1 MSSYHNVRE
10 LKDEFKISDK
20 NVWIIENSINLDKL
34 KLKDISSV
42 YVFELNNRLKV
53 GNTGSIYNRFKTF
66 KNQFENYGNL
76 KIGKIAFLN
85 KSINNSFEL
94 ESSILKEFK
103 EFREK
108 NLEILNIK
116 DLDTFFNI
124 LKDKNL
130 PTAKIF
136 KTKNVDIELLED
148 DINSSMDLEI
158 IIPKDE
164 IRYILRCIQLCKD
177 KRNYYLNKYNT
188 KNLEIGKDNNY
199 FEHYNKLFYEN
210 FTYLLNEELF
220 NEFNNVYLYGNFNKL
235 KDINVINKENKNI
248 LFELN
253 FEHNKIILEL
263 ISYGLNEFE
272 FIIKN
277 EITYSELDIC
287 KTIIDII
294 KNCINLK
301 EFSLNYQNYEYY
313 EYLKNYK
320 LIGGKNE

>member
-1 MSSYHNVRE
+1 MSSYYSIKE
-10 LKDEFKISDK
+10 LKEEIKILDK
-20 NVWIIENSINLDKL
+20 SVWNIENNINLEEL
-34 KLKDISSV
+34 KLKDRSSV

-66 KNQFENYGNL
+66 KNQFENYGNF

-94 ESSILKEFK
+94 ESGILKEFK

-148 DINSSMDLEI
+148 DINSDMNIEI
-158 IIPKDE
+158 IVPKDE
-164 IRYILRCIQLCKD
+164 IRYIQSCIQLCKD

-188 KNLEIGKDNNY
+188 KNLEIGKDDNC
-199 FEHYNKLFYEN
+199 FEHYNKLFYKN
-210 FTYLLNEELF
+210 FTYLLDEELF
-220 NEFNNVYLYGNFNKL
+220 NEFSNVYLYGNFNKL

-248 LFELN
+248 LFELD
-253 FEHNKIILEL
+253 FEFNKIVLEL
-263 ISYGLNEFE
+263 ISYDLDEFD
-272 FIIKN
+272 FIIKS
-277 EITYSELDIC
+277 EIAYSELNIC
-287 KTIIDII
+287 ETIIDII
-294 KNCINLK
+294 KGCINIK
-301 EFSLNYQNYEYY
+301 EFNLNYQKYRYY
-313 EYLKNYK
+313 EYLKNCK
-320 LIGGKNE
+320 LLEEK